1 MGRKESSSLPSQCKN
16 EPKDVWG
23 HPAGRDGE
31 LPMYVLIPVSP
42 QPPSLCVTRPGGGS
56 QGSHWR
62 GEAGQDPFSS
72 LFPLSLPSCRDRHCC
87 WKSSKVTAKEF
98 AFPELGF
105 MRPER
110 ALALGPAAS
119 PQPGEFVWTPCRK
132 MQAEIPGRL
141 QRGQTLTSCVQED
154 FVSLLGLIREVIILG
169 GGWWCWSLPG
179 HSRAA
184 G

>member
-1 MGRKESSSLPSQCKN
+1 MSSPTPFLIPIFLPELIPVPKGPCGTGLAPQQVTGGTRKDRWDMGRKESSSLPSQCKN

-31 LPMYVLIPVSP
+31 LPMCVLIPVSP

-62 GEAGQDPFSS
+62 GETEQDPFPS
-72 LFPLSLPSCRDRHCC
+72 LFSLSLPSCRDRHCC

-132 MQAEIPGRL
+132 M
-141 QRGQTLTSCVQED
+141 
-154 FVSLLGLIREVIILG
+154 
-169 GGWWCWSLPG
+169 
-179 HSRAA
+179 
-184 G
+184 